1 MQTTFTPGAQQLPTG
16 FRIQS
21 SGPITGPLWPR
32 ASEREMLVR
41 DRVAA
46 VTLAAKSST
55 APGSVIEVVHVASG
69 EVVFRKPGDALRPA
83 DGARA

>member
-1 MQTTFTPGAQQLPTG
+1 MQATFSSGTNEPRSG
-16 FRIQS
+16 FRIRS
-21 SGPITGPLWPR
+21 SAPISGPLWPR

-46 VTLAAKSST
+46 VTLAAKSTT
-55 APGSVIEVVHVASG
+55 AAGSVIEVIHVASG
-69 EVVFRKPGDALRPA
+69 EVVFRKPGSAVRPT

>member
-1 MQTTFTPGAQQLPTG
+1 MHATLSSGAHQLPSG
-16 FRIQS
+16 FRIRS
-21 SGPITGPLWPR
+21 SGPISGPLWPR

-55 APGSVIEVVHVASG
+55 EPGSVIEVIHVASG
-69 EVVFRKPGDALRPA
+69 EVVFRKPGDAPRHA
-83 DGARA
+83 DGAAA